1 MNEKLIKLISDKD
14 KEFKKAF
21 AELEEGILRIGLNDF
36 IEHHNSLF
44 VKNNILIQKRLAY
57 NEQAFNEYLVQ
68 LDTLFKTRVNFLS
81 HIHDQN
87 TIEVLTEDC
96 AKQEVEISRIT
107 TLLNMLS

>member
-1 MNEKLIKLISDKD
+1 MNEKLTRLILDKD
-14 KEFKKAF
+14 KEFEIAF

-36 IEHHNSLF
+36 IEHHNDLF
-44 VKNNILIQKRLAY
+44 VKNNILIRKRLAY
-57 NEQAFNEYLVQ
+57 NEQAIDDYLVQ
-68 LDTLFKTRVNFLS
+68 LDALFKSRVNFLY